1 MSIVG
6 RSRWMALASGAALAA
21 VLAGCGASPG
31 GDSGDNAEKADQAK
45 ESAKV
50 VDVSKAGDVT
60 LTVWDQE
67 VRGGQA
73 KQIKQLNEA
82 FQAKYPNVTIKRVA
96 KSFDDLNTTL
106 KLAVSGDK
114 KVPDVVQANQGRQV
128 MGQLVKGGLLT
139 PLDGYE
145 DAYKWGDRYS
155 ATLLD
160 LNRFSDD
167 GKEFGTG
174 SLYGLSQMGEIVGVY
189 YNKEKVDTPPATFA
203 DFEKSLEEAKGEGDV
218 PIAFGNLDPF
228 AGIHEFQTVQN
239 QYADKQAVRDFVFAK
254 DGASFQTPENEE
266 AATKLQDWAKQG
278 FFTPNFNGTGY
289 DPAWQQFAKGKG
301 RYLIAGTWLTSDL
314 ADNMGDKVGFMLMP
328 PSEEGGD
335 PVSLGGESLPFAV
348 TLEVGEPRRRGR
360 LHRLPHHLRGRAGA
374 GRHQQPAGDE
384 DGRGALGR
392 RGRRGRRGV
401 EDAQRGGRLRAVH
414 RLRDADVLRRHLEL
428 DPEAARRE
436 GAARGVH
443 RGAREGLHEVHGVAL
458 VGGR

>member
-1 MSIVG
+1 
-6 RSRWMALASGAALAA
+6 
-21 VLAGCGASPG
+21 
-31 GDSGDNAEKADQAK
+31 
-45 ESAKV
+45 
-50 VDVSKAGDVT
+50 
-60 LTVWDQE
+60 
-67 VRGGQA
+67 
-73 KQIKQLNEA
+73 
-82 FQAKYPNVTIKRVA
+82 
-96 KSFDDLNTTL
+96 
-106 KLAVSGDK
+106 
-114 KVPDVVQANQGRQV
+114 

-167 GKEFGTG
+167 GKEFGSG

-203 DFEKSLEEAKGEGDV
+203 DFEQSLEEAKGDGDV

-254 DGASFQTPENEE
+254 DGASFKTPENEE
-266 AATKLQDWAKQG
+266 AATKIQDWAKKG
-278 FFTPNFNGTGY
+278 YFTPNFNGTGY

-314 ADNMGDKVGFMLMP
+314 ADNMGEKVGFMLMP

-348 TLEVGEPRRRGR
+348 TSKSENPDVAAAYIDFLTTSEAGQVLVDTNNLPAMKTDAAPSGGVAGEVDEAWKTLNEADGFVPYIDYATPTFYDDISGSIQKLLAEK
-360 LHRLPHHLRGRAGA
+360 
-374 GRHQQPAGDE
+374 QQPAAFT
-384 DGRGALGR
+384 DG
-392 RGRRGRRGV
+392 
-401 EDAQRGGRLRAVH
+401 
-414 RLRDADVLRRHLEL
+414 LEQDYTKFTESL
-428 DPEAARRE
+428 
-436 GAARGVH
+436 
-443 RGAREGLHEVHGVAL
+443 
-458 VGGR
+458 